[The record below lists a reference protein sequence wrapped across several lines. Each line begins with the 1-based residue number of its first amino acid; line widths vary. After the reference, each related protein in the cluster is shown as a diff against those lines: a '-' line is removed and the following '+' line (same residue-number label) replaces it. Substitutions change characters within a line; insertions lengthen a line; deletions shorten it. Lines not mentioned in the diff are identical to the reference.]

1 MTNKL
6 RYFVA
11 NWKMFGHLNSVNSLN
26 KVIKFKKKNK
36 KAKNLK
42 IIYCPPFT
50 LIHPFI
56 QKLKNTTIKTGAQNC
71 SFGSNYGPPTGS
83 INAMMIKS
91 LKCEYVILGHS
102 EKRAKGETDNIINR
116 KIISALQNNLKVIF
130 CIGETFGQKKK
141 KLTKKT
147 LLSQISKGLKKIK
160 NKKNI
165 IIAYEPVWSIG
176 SGMIPKIEDLEN
188 TTRIIKLFLSNK
200 MKYKNPKVLYGGSVN
215 QKNVNLLKNITNL
228 DGFLIGGASQNSKK
242 FIDIINKSFN

>member
-6 RYFVA
+6 RYFIA
-11 NWKMFGHLNSVNSLN
+11 NWKMFGHLNSVNSLD
-26 KVIKFKKKNK
+26 KVINFKKKNK

-50 LIHPFI
+50 LIHPFV
-56 QKLKNTTIKTGAQNC
+56 QKLNKTGAQNC

-102 EKRAKGETDNIINR
+102 EKRAKGETDKIINR

-130 CIGETFGQKKK
+130 CIGETSKQKRK

-147 LLSQISKGLKKIK
+147 LFNQLSKGLKKIK

-176 SGMIPKIEDLEN
+176 SGVIPKIQDLEN
-188 TTRIIKLFLSNK
+188 TAKIIKLFLSNK
-200 MKYKNPKVLYGGSVN
+200 MKYKYPKVIYGGSVN
-215 QKNVNLLKNITNL
+215 PKNINVLKNITDL
-228 DGFLIGGASQNSKK
+228 DGFLIGGASQNSNI
-242 FIDIINKSFN
+242 FIDIIKKTFN

>member
-56 QKLKNTTIKTGAQNC
+56 QKLKNTSIKTGAQNC

-102 EKRAKGETDNIINR
+102 EKRAKV
-116 KIISALQNNLKVIF
+116 KMIIS
-130 CIGETFGQKKK
+130 
-141 KLTKKT
+141 LTKKYF
-147 LLSQISKGLKKIK
+147 SSSK
-160 NKKNI
+160 
-165 IIAYEPVWSIG
+165 
-176 SGMIPKIEDLEN
+176 
-188 TTRIIKLFLSNK
+188 
-200 MKYKNPKVLYGGSVN
+200 
-215 QKNVNLLKNITNL
+215 
-228 DGFLIGGASQNSKK
+228 
-242 FIDIINKSFN
+242 

>member
-6 RYFVA
+6 RYFIA
-11 NWKMFGHLNSVNSLN
+11 NWKMFGHLNSLNSLN
-26 KVIKFKKKNK
+26 KVINFKKKNK

-102 EKRAKGETDNIINR
+102 EKRAKGETDKIINK

-130 CIGETFGQKKK
+130 CIGETSVQKRK
-141 KLTKKT
+141 KLTKKIILNQLT
-147 LLSQISKGLKKIK
+147 NGLKKIK

-176 SGMIPKIEDLEN
+176 TGIIPKIQDLDN
-188 TTRIIKLFLSNK
+188 TTKIIKLFLSNK
-200 MKYKNPKVLYGGSVN
+200 MKYKNPKVIYGGSVN
-215 QKNVNLLKNITNL
+215 PNNINLLKNITNL
-228 DGFLIGGASQNSKK
+228 DGFLIGGASQNSNI
-242 FIDIINKSFN
+242 FIDIIKKTFN

>member
-1 MTNKL
+1 M
-6 RYFVA
+6 
-11 NWKMFGHLNSVNSLN
+11 
-26 KVIKFKKKNK
+26 
-36 KAKNLK
+36 
-42 IIYCPPFT
+42 
-50 LIHPFI
+50 IHPFI

-176 SGMIPKIEDLEN
+176 SGMIPKIQD
-188 TTRIIKLFLSNK
+188 
-200 MKYKNPKVLYGGSVN
+200 
-215 QKNVNLLKNITNL
+215 
-228 DGFLIGGASQNSKK
+228 
-242 FIDIINKSFN
+242 

>member
-91 LKCEYVILGHS
+91 LKYI
-102 EKRAKGETDNIINR
+102 R
-116 KIISALQNNLKVIF
+116 
-130 CIGETFGQKKK
+130 
-141 KLTKKT
+141 T
-147 LLSQISKGLKKIK
+147 L
-160 NKKNI
+160 
-165 IIAYEPVWSIG
+165 
-176 SGMIPKIEDLEN
+176 
-188 TTRIIKLFLSNK
+188 
-200 MKYKNPKVLYGGSVN
+200 
-215 QKNVNLLKNITNL
+215 
-228 DGFLIGGASQNSKK
+228 
-242 FIDIINKSFN
+242 